1 MTEATSNTI
10 TIGDVE
16 ITRVDELML
25 PTSIRWLL
33 PDASGDVVERAFEWL
48 KPQFMN
54 DDGYLLQSIH
64 TFVVRASGLTILVDT
79 GVGNDKPRGGRI
91 PAFNMLSTPFIQRLA
106 DAGVEPNE
114 VDFVLCTHVHG
125 DHVGWNTT
133 LVDGE
138 WVPTFP
144 NARYLCARPEW
155 EYWTSIEG
163 EDATQQLLDDSMY
176 PIRDAGL
183 LDLVATDH
191 RICDEVWLE
200 PSHGHSPG
208 HVSVCIESAGASA
221 VMIGDALH
229 SPLQCAVPE
238 LRPAL
243 DRDEVPAREARLAL
257 LDRYADSGTLVFGAH
272 FAAPSAGLVSRD
284 GNAFKFTAYTP

>member
-1 MTEATSNTI
+1 MTEVTSNTI

-16 ITRVDELML
+16 VTRVDELML

-33 PDASGDVVERAFEWL
+33 PDAPRDVVERAFEWL

-64 TFVVRASGLTILVDT
+64 TFIVRASGLTILVDT

-91 PAFNMLSTPFIQRLA
+91 PAFNMLSTPFIERLA
-106 DAGVEPNE
+106 DAGVEPDE

-125 DHVGWNTT
+125 DHVGWNTS

-144 NARYLCARPEW
+144 NARYLCAQPEW
-155 EYWTSIEG
+155 DYWTSIEG

-176 PIRDAGL
+176 PIRDGGL
-183 LDLVATDH
+183 LDL
-191 RICDEVWLE
+191 
-200 PSHGHSPG
+200 
-208 HVSVCIESAGASA
+208 
-221 VMIGDALH
+221 
-229 SPLQCAVPE
+229 
-238 LRPAL
+238 
-243 DRDEVPAREARLAL
+243 RD
-257 LDRYADSGTLVFGAH
+257 YSGF
-272 FAAPSAGLVSRD
+272 R
-284 GNAFKFTAYTP
+284 